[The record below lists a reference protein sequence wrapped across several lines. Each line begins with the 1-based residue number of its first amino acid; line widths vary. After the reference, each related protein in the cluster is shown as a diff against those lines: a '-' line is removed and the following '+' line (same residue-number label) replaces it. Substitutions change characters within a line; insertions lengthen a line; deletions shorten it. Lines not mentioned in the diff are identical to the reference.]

1 MVYFIISVIIL
12 VLFFILF
19 GMIVKGFKNPQRKH
33 TKTPASIGID
43 FEEVSIPTQNN
54 KNLYGWLF
62 RKNLSSP
69 TIILVHGWGRN
80 VERMMP
86 YIEQLSKNG
95 FNLLTFD
102 ARHHGNSDNDE
113 HSTMKK
119 FAEDIIASLNFIA
132 NQTDISNPD
141 FGLIGL
147 SIGGG
152 ASIYASAHD
161 QRIKSVITVGAFA
174 NPLEIMRLQLK
185 SHHIPH
191 RPVGWL
197 FLRYL
202 ESKVGFKF
210 NDIAPEKHI
219 QNSEAKFLLIHGT
232 KDETIPVSHLHR
244 LAKAGKEKNIE
255 TWEMND
261 KGHSDCHFEDGF
273 WRKIKSFLN
282 DSLTKGQP

>member
-1 MVYFIISVIIL
+1 MVYFVISGVIL

-19 GMIVKGFKNPQRKH
+19 GMMVKGFKNPQRKH
-33 TKTPASIGID
+33 SKTPSEIGLA
-43 FEEVSIPTQNN
+43 FEEVSIPTLNN
-54 KNLYGWLF
+54 KKLYGWLF
-62 RKNLSSP
+62 RKKPSSP

-102 ARHHGNSDNDE
+102 ARHHGNSDNDG

-119 FAEDIIASLNFIA
+119 FAEDIISSINFVV
-132 NQTDISNPD
+132 NQTEISNPD

-152 ASIYASAHD
+152 ASIFASAHD

-185 SHHIPH
+185 SNHIPYK
-191 RPVGWL
+191 PMGWL
-197 FLRYL
+197 LLRYL

-219 QNSEAKFLLIHGT
+219 QNTDAKFLLIHGAMD
-232 KDETIPVSHLHR
+232 KTIPVSHLHR
-244 LAKAGKEKNIE
+244 LAKAGKEKNIK
-255 TWEMND
+255 TWEIRD
-261 KGHSDCHFEDGF
+261 KGHSDCHFEDGY
-273 WRKIKSFLN
+273 WIKIKTFLK
-282 DSLTKGQP
+282 DSLS

>member
-1 MVYFIISVIIL
+1 MVYFIVSGVILI
-12 VLFFILF
+12 LFFILF
-19 GMIVKGFKNPQRKH
+19 SMMVKGFKNPQRKH
-33 TKTPASIGID
+33 SKTPSEINLA
-43 FEEVSIPTQNN
+43 FEEVSIPTLNN
-54 KNLYGWLF
+54 KKLYGWLF
-62 RKNLSSP
+62 RKKPSLP
-69 TIILVHGWGRN
+69 TVILVHGWGRN

-86 YIEQLSKNG
+86 YIEQLHDSG

-102 ARHHGNSDNDE
+102 ARHHGNSDNDG

-119 FAEDIIASLNFIA
+119 FAEDIISSINFVV
-132 NQTDISNPD
+132 NQTEISNPD

-152 ASIYASAHD
+152 ASIYASAND

-185 SHHIPH
+185 SNHIPYK
-191 RPVGWL
+191 PIGWL
-197 FLRYL
+197 LLKYL
-202 ESKVGFKF
+202 ENKVGFKL

-219 QNSEAKFLLIHGT
+219 KNSEAKFLLIHGA

-255 TWEMND
+255 TWEMSD

-273 WRKIKSFLN
+273 WVKTRTFLK
-282 DSLTKGQP
+282 DSLS